1 MENEVEWTEKAETRK
16 AEHRAHGSTDY
27 FVAEDSLISVF
38 TVARR
43 GIKVAGAPRSQS
55 PKEQTV
61 KGQRCSGD
69 NIVYTLV

>member
-1 MENEVEWTEKAETRK
+1 MKSNEPRRQKLERQSP
-16 AEHRAHGSTDY
+16 AHGSTDY